1 MTSDEPTRQVEE
13 DPTRQVDT
21 GPTRQVEEGG
31 DPACWLGQVCPECG
45 RFTER
50 QLPTTCPHCGTEIPA
65 D

>member
-1 MTSDEPTRQVEE
+1 VTGEPGAPDR
-13 DPTRQVDT
+13 PVD
-21 GPTRQVEEGG
+21 EGG

-50 QLPTTCPHCGTEIPA
+50 PTAATCPRCGTALPT